1 MLDSIKRFFKIY
13 PIPIFVLLL
22 VFIIYYSVFEILRK
36 QEIVST
42 QPITEAESMQNE
54 FVAPLQPQQNTQT
67 QKNENHIPQKPI
79 PAKQE
84 TSTQNT
90 KTYIT
95 TKVRALNIRQEPNTT
110 SPIIGKL
117 TSNMQAVILED
128 NGEWLLIGATQN
140 NNTLGWVLK
149 NYTKIL
155 PKTPIIHDME
165 EITLDIHIPQYY
177 TSKVPRL
184 NIRQEPNTT
193 SNVLGTLTPDDSI
206 EILETKG
213 DWVRFQDINP
223 SSQKNGW
230 VMRRFLKEI

>member
-22 VFIIYYSVFEILRK
+22 VFIVYYSVFEILRK

-79 PAKQE
+79 PTKQE
-84 TSTQNT
+84 TPTQNT

-95 TKVRALNIRQEPNTT
+95 TKVRA
-110 SPIIGKL
+110 
-117 TSNMQAVILED
+117 
-128 NGEWLLIGATQN
+128 
-140 NNTLGWVLK
+140 
-149 NYTKIL
+149 
-155 PKTPIIHDME
+155 
-165 EITLDIHIPQYY
+165 
-177 TSKVPRL
+177 L